1 MCSGAVC
8 FLIRFKSWIVQV
20 LFEGYKSTI
29 QTLLQVSSMVL
40 RVFNTMSGQLEIFKP
55 LHDKRV
61 GLYVCGPTV
70 YDWAHLGHARTY
82 IAFDVIVRWL
92 EFKGYSVFY
101 VQNITDVG
109 HLTMETAE
117 DKIVKRAIERNVEP
131 MQLVEF
137 YMREYFKD
145 LDALGVKRPDISPR
159 ATGHILEMIE
169 SIQSLIQKGF
179 AYEVNGNVF
188 FDVSKVNDYGKLS
201 KIKLDEMLEG
211 SRFDVHEDKKS
222 ARDFALWKRA
232 EPETVLQWWSPWGKG
247 FPGWHIECA
256 VMGLKYLGDKF
267 DIHGGARDLIF
278 PHHENEISQSESLT
292 GKKPFVK
299 YWLHTGF
306 LKIDGEKMAKS
317 LGNYITVR
325 DALKKYSA
333 EAIRLFVMSTHY
345 RSEIDF
351 TDERLKAAETSLNRL
366 YAALESLQIATKV
379 AENREP
385 NELEHRFVKT
395 VENLGDKFVNAMDE
409 DFNTPEAI
417 AALFDLSREIN
428 RYLDENKHT
437 STSLLE
443 TVYDVYSRLGK
454 ALGLFQR
461 EKTNDVTEKIVND
474 LVQILFDLREELR
487 KKNEYKL
494 SDKIRTRMKQAG
506 LVVEDTAEGPKWK
519 LA

>member
-1 MCSGAVC
+1 
-8 FLIRFKSWIVQV
+8 
-20 LFEGYKSTI
+20 
-29 QTLLQVSSMVL
+29 MVL
-40 RVFNTMSGQLEIFKP
+40 RVFNTMSGQLEDFKP
-55 LHDKRV
+55 IHDKHV

-92 EFKGYSVFY
+92 EFKEYSVFY

-109 HLTMETAE
+109 HLTTDTAE
-117 DKIVKRAIERNVEP
+117 DKIVKRAIERKVEP

-159 ATGHILEMIE
+159 ATGHLLEMIE
-169 SIQSLIQKGF
+169 SIQELIQKGI
-179 AYEVNGNVF
+179 AYEVDGNVF
-188 FDVSKVNDYGKLS
+188 FDVSKLDDYGKLS

-211 SRFDVHEDKKS
+211 SRFEVHKDKRN

-232 EPETVLQWWSPWGKG
+232 TSETVLKWWSPWGTG

-256 VMGLKYLGDKF
+256 IMGLKYLGSQF

-278 PHHENEISQSESLT
+278 PHHENEIAQSEALT
-292 GKKPFVK
+292 GKKPFVQ

-306 LKIDGEKMAKS
+306 LKINGEKMAKS

-325 DALKKYSA
+325 EALKKYSA

-351 TDERLKAAETSLNRL
+351 TDERLKGAETSLARL
-366 YAALESLQIATKV
+366 YNALESLEDAQTV
-379 AENREP
+379 SVHREP
-385 NELEHRFVKT
+385 NEAETKLGES
-395 VENLGDKFVNAMDE
+395 VENLREQFVNAMDD
-409 DFNTPEAI
+409 DFNTPQAL
-417 AALFDLSREIN
+417 AALFDMSKAIN
-428 RYLDENKHT
+428 RFLDEQKQV
-437 STSLLE
+437 STTLLE
-443 TVYDVYSRLGK
+443 KVYDSFSGLGK
-454 ALGLFQR
+454 ALGIFQQ
-461 EKTNDVTEKIVND
+461 EKTKAVGEKLVDD
-474 LVQILFDLREELR
+474 LVKLLFDLRTELR
-487 KKNEYKL
+487 EKKEYGL
-494 SDKIRTRMKQAG
+494 SDEIRARMKQFG
-506 LVVEDTAEGPKWK
+506 LVIEDTAEGPKWK